1 MLVTDR
7 RIPSKSEMLKFRNE
21 ELRARVTSEQFKLV
35 DILDSTALE
44 DCAKSNKKYSYN
56 LAYNYVFFNKA
67 QRYWICNNLAKAV
80 NKKEFFSSSKDY
92 NKYYNSLAL
101 FLLSS
106 KQINE
111 NVNDNVIGLFIIDSI
126 KKQVFEKIIIGRV
139 GGYLA
144 HRLFEF
150 ISLYRELHEKQE

>member
-1 MLVTDR
+1 M
-7 RIPSKSEMLKFRNE
+7 
-21 ELRARVTSEQFKLV
+21 
-35 DILDSTALE
+35 
-44 DCAKSNKKYSYN
+44 
-56 LAYNYVFFNKA
+56 
-67 QRYWICNNLAKAV
+67 
-80 NKKEFFSSSKDY
+80 
-92 NKYYNSLAL
+92 
-101 FLLSS
+101 SS